1 MVLSWLVHLSDD
13 RTTEMCT
20 CALHYAVTVMV
31 CMISVQESTD
41 HFNPAQTPESDP
53 PSAQVRT
60 TRAGIV
66 DYFTNFLRLS
76 PQGKIDQSQIRLLS
90 PTLALHSG
98 VYSFTLEEEGK
109 LRIVQVRTTTCVFT
123 YEPHNHHPNPRMYA
137 FASQSCAVHGLA
149 GWIASSCCRCAEL
162 AAAVLQTRLFTHGC
176 QVYSDMSRMSTC

>member
-1 MVLSWLVHLSDD
+1 
-13 RTTEMCT
+13 
-20 CALHYAVTVMV
+20 
-31 CMISVQESTD
+31 MISVQESTD

-123 YEPHNHHPNPRMYA
+123 YEPHNHHPHPCMYA
-137 FASQSCAVHGLA
+137 FASPSCAVHAWLVGL
-149 GWIASSCCRCAEL
+149 RQ
-162 AAAVLQTRLFTHGC
+162 AAVGVLSLLQLCCKLACLRTVANCTVICHACLHANG
-176 QVYSDMSRMSTC
+176 